1 MSDMLLALARAH
13 LYGFLAAVFGGPPG
27 AELLAALRSAA
38 LADALRELGLTPAA
52 LPVGQ
57 TAAELTQE
65 ELAIVFT
72 RLMVGPGPGYV
83 PPYGSIYL
91 DPPAGSNRP
100 LLWGPSTIAIGELY
114 RAADLELAPGQVPDH
129 LGVELA
135 FMQHLCARE
144 AHAATTGNNAVVEQ
158 ARSLQAAMLCDHL
171 GRWAPHSTGR
181 NALAV
186 TRPMPNSAPRI
197 RLPTSRCATPTTPRW
212 RPQCAGAGRPCL
224 PSPKRGSA
232 TKRWPTLSPIFAR

>member
-27 AELLAALRSAA
+27 AELLAALRSAV
-38 LADALRELGLTPAA
+38 LADALRKLGLTPAA

-65 ELAIVFT
+65 ELAVAFT

-91 DPPAGSNRP
+91 DPPAGGNRP

-129 LGVELA
+129 LAVELA

-144 AHAATTGNNAVVEQ
+144 AHAATTGNNAAVEQ
-158 ARSLQAAMLCDHL
+158 ARSLQAAMLRDHL
-171 GRWAPHSTGR
+171 GRWAP
-181 NALAV
+181 LWVAV
-186 TRPMPNSAPRI
+186 VEQANPHPFYAAMA
-197 RLPTSRCATPTTPRW
+197 RLLVSFLTWEQSEE
-212 RPQCAGAGRPCL
+212 
-224 PSPKRGSA
+224 
-232 TKRWPTLSPIFAR
+232 